1 MSCHGR
7 TEVILRVGRALRVQH
22 GDVLYHHKELGRK
35 AQVGFLGL
43 HAASTATPVAR
54 ATSSP
59 ERATQLGLRR
69 SEVLL
74 SQGSEVGDRI
84 MTGCSTRARLLRPPL
99 AGRSAPRIEKRAFI
113 TAERQA
119 RLNDSPQKTTTIQ
132 TTLLRAASSSYCRT
146 ISPLVGDLARSRDK
160 SRRE

>member
-1 MSCHGR
+1 M
-7 TEVILRVGRALRVQH
+7 ILRVGRALRVQH

-69 SEVLL
+69 RKYCSKSIAMRRKGAEINRLFDQVPPSPATARWPFGAEVRKA
-74 SQGSEVGDRI
+74 SIHHCGE
-84 MTGCSTRARLLRPPL
+84 
-99 AGRSAPRIEKRAFI
+99 AGALK
-113 TAERQA
+113 
-119 RLNDSPQKTTTIQ
+119 
-132 TTLLRAASSSYCRT
+132 
-146 ISPLVGDLARSRDK
+146 
-160 SRRE
+160 